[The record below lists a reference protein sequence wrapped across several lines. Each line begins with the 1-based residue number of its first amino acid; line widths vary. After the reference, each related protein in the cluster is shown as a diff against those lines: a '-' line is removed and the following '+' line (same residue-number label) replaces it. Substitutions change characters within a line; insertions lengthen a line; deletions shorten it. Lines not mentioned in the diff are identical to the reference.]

1 MSSETSTKLKR
12 NASSDPPAS
21 SGDHRKRR
29 RNRTTQSCLNCHT
42 SKRMCDRKRP
52 ACARCT
58 QLGLTG
64 LCVYEVDDP
73 SQRSDTQDES
83 ARLLKRV
90 AELEGV
96 IRELKNKP
104 HPRWSQLGSNPGD
117 KWLPHPKLGGL
128 LDTQDSMSDAPS
140 PQTSLDSGDSPC
152 IGRASTRSSTIS
164 KPSNVYPSVSTLPER
179 RPSPPHSQYYY
190 SSPQSTPSPSLMT
203 PIEEYSQPHIAISA
217 QPHASP
223 DYDLSSIF
231 LAYTGLAGSDH
242 YGVLK
247 TGRADE
253 SCFIKQHGGHCGCLR
268 EPVNYNAVLE
278 LSIRLRKAADIL
290 ARSPNHHIG
299 STCLLN
305 QRVSDLDTFT
315 TNTLGNITTSPD
327 DMTLMNQERS
337 RPNAAVLVPN
347 HLYGPSPRRP
357 SSKTTPSFNSL
368 QSWDVVPTAPS
379 PSLPCDDS
387 FMSWEPPR

>member
-1 MSSETSTKLKR
+1 MTSEISTKLKR
-12 NASSDPPAS
+12 NATSNPPTD
-21 SGDHRKRR
+21 GDHRKRR

-73 SQRSDTQDES
+73 SQRSDSQDET

-104 HPRWSQLGSNPGD
+104 HPRWSQSSNSSGD
-117 KWLPHPKLGGL
+117 RWHSRSYPNT
-128 LDTQDSMSDAPS
+128 DMQDLMSDAPS
-140 PQTSLDSGDSPC
+140 PQTSSECSSSPL
-152 IGRASTRSSTIS
+152 IARATRSTTAAKST
-164 KPSNVYPSVSTLPER
+164 NMYPPIPMHPGN
-179 RPSPPHSQYYY
+179 RPSSSQSQYYV

-203 PIEEYSQPHIAISA
+203 PTEEYSQTHVAIAT
-217 QPHASP
+217 QPEISP
-223 DYDLSSIF
+223 DYDVSSMF
-231 LAYTGLAGSDH
+231 LTYPGVGGSEE

-247 TGRADE
+247 PGRADE
-253 SCFIKQHGGHCGCLR
+253 SCFIKQHGGHCGCLH
-268 EPVNYNAVLE
+268 ESSNYNAVLE

-305 QRVSDLDTFT
+305 QRISDLDTFT
-315 TNTLGNITTSPD
+315 TNTLGNMITSPE
-327 DMTLMNQERS
+327 DMSLLNHERS
-337 RPNAAVLVPN
+337 RHATVLVPN
-347 HLYGPSPRRP
+347 QLYGPSPRRAP
-357 SSKTTPSFNSL
+357 SKTNPPSNSL
-368 QSWDVVPTAPS
+368 QSWDIMPTES
-379 PSLPCDDS
+379 NPCDDS
-387 FMSWEPPR
+387 FMSWEPRRV